1 MIEHSRELL
10 ARLRS
15 FFRKRERDED
25 FDAEIATHLEML
37 IQENRQRGMSPEG
50 ARRAALISIGG
61 MEQAKELHRDNRS
74 LPQLE
79 TFAQDIRYALRTM
92 RNNPGF
98 TSVAVL
104 SLALGI
110 GANTAI
116 FSLIDALL
124 LRSLPV
130 RNPQELVQVQMTMP
144 GAPTPSSFSYP
155 LVRALSDQSEIFSG
169 VCGFSND
176 VFDTGRREAP
186 EPVTGTW
193 LTGAC
198 HEMFGLV
205 PVAGRLLTREDDR
218 PGAPSVVVISDTYWE
233 SRFGRDPSVIGG
245 QLAISGVAATVVG
258 VSPRSFTGATIG
270 EVSHIAVSIG
280 SMARALPDRSSL
292 LEASAR
298 WLQVLARPH
307 HGVSREQIT
316 ARLAVTWPSLVS
328 VAIPDSMAASR
339 RRQMTSTINVIPGGT
354 GWSSLRLRFSQP
366 LVVLMAVVALILLIA
381 CANIANLLL
390 ARATGRRRE
399 IAVRLAIGAGRT
411 RLVRQLLTESILLSL
426 SGAILA
432 IALASFGSRF
442 LVAMLSSGQESM
454 IVLDLNPNWRV
465 LGFITSMAFGT
476 ALAFGIVPALQAT
489 AIGPTHAI
497 TGTSVRITGSR
508 SRLGAMLVT
517 AQVAL
522 SLLLVI
528 GAGLFLRTLQNL
540 RSLDP
545 GFRRDGVLL
554 VEVNGRKLGYR
565 GPQLT
570 AFYHELLQEMEALP
584 GVASASFSFTT
595 PVGKGQVSQRIAV
608 SGQSVPNEETLVN
621 LIAPRFF
628 ETLHTPLI
636 AGREFTP
643 GDTATAQGVAI
654 VNQAFVRRYFQ
665 GVQPLGQHLSIVGQA
680 NAGMQVVG
688 VVQDAV
694 YESLREP
701 PPPTVYAPFS
711 QRGGNS
717 RAVFEID
724 TRGSLAQLVASVR
737 ARIQPKSP
745 GSPIRIG
752 TLTGQIESSLVQ
764 ERLMAALA
772 GCFGVLALLLAAIGL
787 YGLLAYSVARRSS
800 EMGIRMALG
809 AERRQ
814 VLWMISRDAI
824 KLLLGG
830 VALGLPAALAAS
842 RLVSSMLFDLTPSDP
857 ATMLAAT
864 ALLMFAG
871 LLAAL
876 LPAYRASRVD
886 PMVAL
891 RYE

>member
-1 MIEHSRELL
+1 MSWINRFTNFFRTRKLGHEIDEEIRFHLESRVKDNIQAGMPPSE
-10 ARLRS
+10 ASQDAERRFGSRLRAEEGV
-15 FFRKRERDED
+15 RE
-25 FDAEIATHLEML
+25 ANLL
-37 IQENRQRGMSPEG
+37 VW
-50 ARRAALISIGG
+50 
-61 MEQAKELHRDNRS
+61 
-74 LPQLE
+74 LE
-79 TFAQDIRYALRTM
+79 TVRQDIRYAFRTLR
-92 RNNPGF
+92 RNTGF
-98 TSVAVL
+98 TAVAIG

-110 GANTAI
+110 GANAAI

-130 RNPQELVQVQMTMP
+130 RDPQELVQLQMMMP
-144 GAPTPSSFSYP
+144 GASTPSSFSYP
-155 LVRALSDQSEIFSG
+155 LVRALSEQSEIFSG
-169 VCGFSND
+169 VCGFSNA
-176 VFDTGRREAP
+176 VFDTGRRETP

-218 PGAPSVVVISDTYWE
+218 PGAPPVVVLSDTYWE
-233 SRFGRDPSVIGG
+233 SKFGRNPSVIGG

-270 EVSHIAVSIG
+270 EVSHFAVSIG
-280 SMARALPDRSSL
+280 SMARVLPDRSSF

-307 HGVSREQIT
+307 QGISREQIT
-316 ARLAVTWPSLVS
+316 VRLAVRWPNLVS
-328 VAIPDSMAASR
+328 AAIPDSMAASR
-339 RRQMTSTINVIPGGT
+339 RRQMESTINVIPGGT
-354 GWSSLRLRFSQP
+354 GWSSLRSRFNQP

-390 ARATGRRRE
+390 ARATARRRE

-411 RLVRQLLTESILLSL
+411 RLIRQLLTESILLSL
-426 SGAILA
+426 FGALLA
-432 IALASFGSRF
+432 VALASFGSQF

-465 LGFITSMAFGT
+465 LGFIASIAFGT
-476 ALAFGIVPALQAT
+476 ALAFGIVPALEAT
-489 AIGPTHAI
+489 AVGTAHTIA
-497 TGTSVRITGSR
+497 GTSARIAGSR

-554 VEVNGRKLGYR
+554 MEVNGRKLGYR

-570 AFYHELLQEMEALP
+570 AFYHEVLQEIEAIP

-628 ETLHTPLI
+628 QTLHTPLI
-636 AGREFTP
+636 GGREFTV
-643 GDTATAQGVAI
+643 GDTATAPGVAI
-654 VNQAFVRRYFQ
+654 VNQAFVRRYLQ
-665 GVQPLGQHLSIVGQA
+665 GVQPLGRHLSIVGQA
-680 NAGMQVVG
+680 NADMQIVG

-694 YESLREP
+694 YESLRES

-711 QRGGNS
+711 QRGGNL
-717 RAVFEID
+717 RAVFEMD
-724 TRGSLAQLVASVR
+724 TRGSLAQLAASVR
-737 ARIQPKSP
+737 TKIQPKSP
-745 GSPIRIG
+745 GSPIQIG
-752 TLTGQIESSLVQ
+752 TFTRQIESSLVQ

-787 YGLLAYSVARRSS
+787 YGLLAYSVARRTS
-800 EMGIRMALG
+800 EMGVRMALG
-809 AERRQ
+809 AKRSQ
-814 VLWMISRDAI
+814 VLWMIARDAI

-830 VALGLPAALAAS
+830 LAVGLPAAPAAS
-842 RLVSSMLFDLTPSDP
+842 RLVSSMLFGLTPSDP

-886 PMVAL
+886 PLVAL